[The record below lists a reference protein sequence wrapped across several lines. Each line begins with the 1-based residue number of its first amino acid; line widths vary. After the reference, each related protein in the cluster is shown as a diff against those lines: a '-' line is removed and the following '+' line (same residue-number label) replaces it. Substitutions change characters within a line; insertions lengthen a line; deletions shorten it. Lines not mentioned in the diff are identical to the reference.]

1 MAEISVLQAFNEV
14 LKIAQSK
21 VPGTAKRAT
30 VAEAMKRYRV
40 SRATGSD
47 KNRLRKMLLT
57 ASKAP
62 DVPGPEQSIFAYAVI
77 RLGDDDT

>member
-1 MAEISVLQAFNEV
+1 MAKISVLQAFNEV

-21 VPGTAKRAT
+21 VPGPTKRAT
-30 VAEAMKRYRV
+30 VADAMKRYRA

-62 DVPGPEQSIFAYAVI
+62 DMPGPEQSIFAYAVI